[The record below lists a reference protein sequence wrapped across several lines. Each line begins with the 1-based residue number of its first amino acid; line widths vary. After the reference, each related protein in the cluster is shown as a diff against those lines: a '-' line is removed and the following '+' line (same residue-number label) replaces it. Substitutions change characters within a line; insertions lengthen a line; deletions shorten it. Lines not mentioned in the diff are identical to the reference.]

1 MRDIGCRVI
10 HVMWIAWLS
19 KWFGASGE
27 VRVSGDVHDKLAGM
41 MEAGALEPYLRY
53 IRFPRFK
60 NIREGTQIN
69 FDHPITALVGPNGTN
84 KTAILRAIQGCPDY
98 ENLGN
103 YWFATS
109 LDPISDEDRHRFIHG
124 YFAPSAGRVVEVVK
138 TRIKRDKNPDY
149 FEPSRPLIVDGMDRM
164 PPLVEGKGVPSD
176 RVQTRWKAI
185 RKKVEYLDFRS
196 ELSAYDKFFFH
207 SPPSVGGASIA
218 ERKNRVRRRATRMVM
233 ALGDLRRHDI
243 WSRVQ
248 RIVKPARFASPEQV
262 KVISEILGRV
272 YTSIEVLEHRYFYVE
287 GVTVRLKTSDLE
299 YSEAFAGSGEFAVA
313 RLVMKVMEAE
323 DRSLILLDEPEV
335 SLHPGAQRN
344 LMSFLADQAKVKKHQ
359 IILSTHAP
367 EIIRDLPPAA
377 IKVLHSNESDGRV
390 ELVGQE
396 SNPSEAF
403 FRLGVN
409 LQKTKTVYVED
420 LLAVAIVKK
429 AIRPLGQAANMQ
441 VDILPLPGGAS
452 GIRTKF
458 IPSFALA
465 GKSDSL
471 VLLDGDQRPE
481 MDCPEPGEVQEG
493 LLEKTADVIAGGRVQ
508 IFPDGHKGAS
518 SADSK
523 SAQLRL
529 VLEWYRLNVDYL
541 PGMVPEE
548 LLVEMAGEGLDG
560 VDAKV
565 FWKNKASSSLGLRE
579 WEGVTASDILTEQQR
594 ELAKVDDDCAEL
606 VSIRSRVQKFL
617 EGS

>member
-1 MRDIGCRVI
+1 M
-10 HVMWIAWLS
+10 
-19 KWFGASGE
+19 
-27 VRVSGDVHDKLAGM
+27 SGDAHDKLARM

-60 NIREGTQIN
+60 NIREDTQIN
-69 FDHPITALVGPNGTN
+69 FDHPVTALVGPNGTN

-103 YWFATS
+103 YWFSTS

-124 YFAPSAGRVVEVVK
+124 YFAKSAGQIVEVVK

-149 FEPSRPLIVDGMDRM
+149 FEPSRPLIVDGMERM
-164 PPLVEGKGVPSD
+164 PPLVEGKGVPAD

-207 SPPSVGGASIA
+207 SAPNLGGASVG
-218 ERKNRVRRRATRMVM
+218 ERKNRVRKRAARMVL
-233 ALGDLRRHDI
+233 ALGDGRRSDN
-243 WSRVQ
+243 WFQMQ
-248 RIVKPARFASPEQV
+248 RILKPARFASEEQV

-272 YTSIEVLEHRYFYVE
+272 YTSIEVLEHRYFNVE
-287 GVTVRLKTSDLE
+287 GATVRLKTNDLE

-344 LMSFLADQAKVKKHQ
+344 LMSFLADQAKLKKHQ

-367 EIIRDLPPAA
+367 EIIRDLPPSA
-377 IKVLHSNESDGRV
+377 IKVLHSNENDGRV
-390 ELVGQE
+390 ELVAQR
-396 SNPSEAF
+396 SDPSEAF

-409 LQKTKTVYVED
+409 LQKAKTIYVED

-429 AIRPLGQAANMQ
+429 AMRPLGQAANIQ
-441 VDILPLPGGAS
+441 VEILPLPGGAS

-465 GKSDSL
+465 RKSDSL
-471 VLLDGDQRPE
+471 VLLDGDQRPDI
-481 MDCPEPGEVQEG
+481 DCPEPDEIQEAN
-493 LLEKTADVIAGGRVQ
+493 LEETANKIAGGEVR
-508 IFPDGHKGAS
+508 IFPDGHKGDS
-518 SADSK
+518 SAASK

-548 LLVEMAGEGLDG
+548 LLVEMAGESLGD

-565 FWKNKASSSLGLRE
+565 YWKHRTRSSLGLEE
-579 WEGVTASDILTEQQR
+579 WEAVTASEILAEQRR

-606 VSIRSRVQKFL
+606 ATIRSRVQNFL
-617 EGS
+617 EGR